1 MMTSMD
7 DFFNIAVPRAYL
19 GVSQFVKLSLTFPNG
34 YWWFGLVLLGA
45 FLDLFVQLFTFFICY
60 IHILGLGCIS
70 MSMWCRALTPDK
82 YHRQPWHVPKCGC
95 DASYFLPRIW
105 YMLRYVCFFLDLL
118 SFCVWSWCFS
128 TNKTGFLSKH
138 LRCFNT
144 LPPLGPYHKPPTSG
158 SAWRGSR
165 ASVLTCRAMPWR
177 PTTWIPR
184 RMSHEWSGD
193 DGPLIPRPR
202 SEI

>member
-105 YMLRYVCFFLDLL
+105 YMLRYVCFFSWTYLVFVFDLDVSLRTRQDFYL
-118 SFCVWSWCFS
+118 STWGVS
-128 TNKTGFLSKH
+128 TPCH
-138 LRCFNT
+138 L
-144 LPPLGPYHKPPTSG
+144 
-158 SAWRGSR
+158 
-165 ASVLTCRAMPWR
+165 
-177 PTTWIPR
+177 
-184 RMSHEWSGD
+184 
-193 DGPLIPRPR
+193 
-202 SEI
+202 